1 MAIDNP
7 RESSSS
13 SSSSCGRNIYIMS
26 NVQRAVSADA
36 SLDDGRTGQSFLFF
50 FPKLLDATIRQLS
63 IAFRISRKIFG
74 FLLARLETQIK
85 KINGDSSL

>member
-36 SLDDGRTGQSFLFF
+36 SLDDGRTDR
-50 FPKLLDATIRQLS
+50 PVIP
-63 IAFRISRKIFG
+63 IFSPQTAG
-74 FLLARLETQIK
+74 CDYTSALYSVSDF
-85 KINGDSSL
+85 